1 MYQGLAV
8 GLGPSFGVL
17 VLVAL
22 LATLFWCSLKRRYSS
37 VSQKSTEVEI
47 WTISSKKK
55 KKEKKTRREGKGTR
69 WYKEDHTL
77 NIEGTY
83 VIGEEE
89 DYGNGYGGYQDI
101 RSSLAEKPKPVLKRA
116 STEET
121 YENDATKPELK
132 QKHFEN
138 KRQDT
143 EDNYTYEN

>member
-1 MYQGLAV
+1 MSQGLAV

-22 LATLFWCSLKRRYSS
+22 LATLFLCSLKRRYSS

-55 KKEKKTRREGKGTR
+55 KQDKKTRREGKGTR

-89 DYGNGYGGYQDI
+89 NYSDAYGGYQDI
-101 RSSLAEKPKPVLKRA
+101 RSSLVEKQKPVLKRA